1 MAAGGH
7 KASFTEVWD
16 NVPCLPCVSFL
27 ESNERKPPLRQPV
40 SLVTIGI
47 LFLAGFLSGVVNAIA
62 GGGTFLTFG
71 AMTMLGVPPISA
83 NATSSIAQFPGYITS
98 TWAYMADIRQ
108 MWRGAVAF
116 AIISA
121 VGALAG
127 ALILLSLDNV
137 AFGALVPWLLLAAT
151 ALFAAGP
158 WLRPKKLA
166 ARAADA
172 PASLAGRIVQFFT
185 SIYGG
190 FFGAGMGV
198 MMLATLGLTE
208 GGDYHRL
215 NALKNMLS
223 IVIAAVAI
231 IIFASGGVVAWTHA
245 AIMVPGVALGGY
257 AGVWTARRVPQALVR
272 TFVVAVGLFLAGY
285 YFTEG

>member
-1 MAAGGH
+1 MTLATVA
-7 KASFTEVWD
+7 
-16 NVPCLPCVSFL
+16 
-27 ESNERKPPLRQPV
+27 
-40 SLVTIGI
+40 I

-71 AMTMLGVPPISA
+71 AMTMIGIPPISA

-98 TWAYMADIRQ
+98 TWAYIDDIRR

-116 AIISA
+116 AVISA
-121 VGALAG
+121 AG
-127 ALILLSLDNV
+127 AVAGSLILLSLDNV
-137 AFGALVPWLLLAAT
+137 SFAALVPWLLLAAT

-166 ARAADA
+166 ERPENA

-231 IIFASGGVVAWTHA
+231 VIFASGGVVTWA
-245 AIMVPGVALGGY
+245 AAAAMVPGVALGGY
-257 AGVWTARRVPQALVR
+257 AGVWLARRVPQNLVR
-272 TFVVAVGLFLAGY
+272 GFVIAIGLFLAGY
-285 YFTEG
+285 YFTKG